1 MLNNICVSDVSEHLS
16 TSLIG
21 DFVFLAGS
29 AMIRPLLQCSLETIW
44 EELYFMLRLNMVRE
58 CINGVYTV
66 GNHLITFI
74 TRELCRL
81 S

>member
-1 MLNNICVSDVSEHLS
+1 M
-16 TSLIG
+16 T
-21 DFVFLAGS
+21 
-29 AMIRPLLQCSLETIW
+29 RPLLQCFLETTW

-58 CINGVYTV
+58 CINGVCTV

-74 TRELCRL
+74 ARELCRL

>member
-1 MLNNICVSDVSEHLS
+1 M
-16 TSLIG
+16 T
-21 DFVFLAGS
+21 
-29 AMIRPLLQCSLETIW
+29 RPLLQCFLETTW

>member
-1 MLNNICVSDVSEHLS
+1 MFTNIEYG
-16 TSLIG
+16 TLIV

-29 AMIRPLLQCSLETIW
+29 AMTRPLLQYSLETTW
-44 EELYFMLRLNMVRE
+44 EELYSTLRLNMVRE
-58 CINGVYTV
+58 CINGVSIV

-74 TRELCRL
+74 ARELCRL

>member
-1 MLNNICVSDVSEHLS
+1 M
-16 TSLIG
+16 T
-21 DFVFLAGS
+21 
-29 AMIRPLLQCSLETIW
+29 RPLLQCFLETTW
-44 EELYFMLRLNMVRE
+44 EELYFTLRLNMVRE

-74 TRELCRL
+74 TREFCRL